1 MKDEARKQFD
11 KVISGKTLEANPAG
25 RKGKYSLE
33 VARVLLPILSVLS
46 HSFPVLQ

>member
-33 VARVLLPILSVLS
+33 VGILLPILSVLS
-46 HSFPVLQ
+46 HSSPVSQ

>member
-33 VARVLLPILSVLS
+33 VRILLPILSVLS
-46 HSFPVLQ
+46 HSSPISQ